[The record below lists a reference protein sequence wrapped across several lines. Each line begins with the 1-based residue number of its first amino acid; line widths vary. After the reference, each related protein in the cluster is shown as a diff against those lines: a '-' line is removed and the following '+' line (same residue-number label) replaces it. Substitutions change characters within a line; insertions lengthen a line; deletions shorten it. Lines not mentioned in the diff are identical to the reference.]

1 MRCQVR
7 VFMVIR
13 EMAVARTWSPI
24 VIRGRSLYS
33 CPLIAARG
41 RPSPPT
47 RPPSPPVAARRRF
60 WWAVAALGGPS
71 AAFA

>member
-1 MRCQVR
+1 
-7 VFMVIR
+7 MVIR